1 MAGNHLSNIFIPN
14 NDILKKWCDKFYYL
28 PNPLSIVAT
37 EAAYSKGSEWV
48 KELNMYIDKNFEFI
62 KNFLNDICRKYSL
75 KYQKEHIWH
84 GLI

>member
-28 PNPLSIVAT
+28 PNPLSIAAT

-48 KELNMYIDKNFEFI
+48 KRI
-62 KNFLNDICRKYSL
+62 KYV
-75 KYQKEHIWH
+75 Y
-84 GLI
+84 